1 MLRQATET
9 APKRTA
15 AQPAPS
21 GVVPTASPGP
31 LPSET
36 PALERELAGA
46 EGGRAWLRKLAIWAG
61 LLAIVLGGVVW
72 RIRTRPPPQPRFVLA
87 PITQGDVVESVQ
99 STGTVQPLTQ
109 VQVGA
114 QISGRIAKVFVDFNS
129 IVKKGDVLAEIDP
142 TLLGATVEQNK
153 AQLTAAQAQVT
164 RAQAALT
171 TSQASLDRFEKLRA
185 ENLASQAD
193 VDQARGQRD
202 VAQADLAA
210 AKAQIVQTRAQ
221 LNYSTANMT
230 YARIFAPIDGLV
242 VSRNVDPGQ
251 TVAASLQA
259 PVLFVIAQDLRKMRI
274 LAEIDEADVG
284 KLKEGMTAEAS
295 VDAFAGEVF
304 KGTVSQVRYNPN
316 SVQGV
321 VTYLAVVDV
330 ENPEMKLRPGMTA
343 TVTVKTREVKSV
355 LRLPNAALRYK
366 PTPPGKDSSRDA
378 KEGAEPKPEVR
389 LEPLGRGKGRIYLVS
404 DGTPGKE
411 KADSRVVEIGITDG
425 INTELKTSELPAA
438 TKVVTDETD
447 QDEKKRGP
455 RLF

>member
-1 MLRQATET
+1 MLRQASET
-9 APKRTA
+9 VPKRGA
-15 AQPAPS
+15 GPSAHPVAIPALAP
-21 GVVPTASPGP
+21 PA
-31 LPSET
+31 ET
-36 PALERELAGA
+36 PDLEKELAA
-46 EGGRAWLRKLAIWAG
+46 LEGGRAWLRKLWVWVA
-61 LLAIVLGGVVW
+61 LLAVVGAGVTW
-72 RIRTRPPPQPRFVLA
+72 RIKTRPPPQPRYVLS
-87 PITQGDVVESVQ
+87 PVTQGDVVESVQ

-129 IVKKGDVLAEIDP
+129 VVKKGDVLAEIDP
-142 TLLGATVEQNK
+142 TLLGATVEQHR
-153 AQLTAAQAQVT
+153 AQLAAAEAQLA
-164 RAQAALT
+164 RAQASLT
-171 TSQASLDRFEKLRA
+171 TSQATLERIERLRT
-185 ENLASQAD
+185 ENLSSQAD

-202 VAQADLAA
+202 VAQAEVAS

-221 LNYSTANMT
+221 LSYSQSNMA

-259 PVLFVIAQDLRKMRI
+259 PTLFVIAQDLRKMRI

-304 KGTVSQVRYNPN
+304 KGTVNQVRYNPN
-316 SVQGV
+316 AVQGV

-330 ENPEMKLRPGMTA
+330 ENVEMKLRPGMTA
-343 TVTVKTREVKSV
+343 TVTVKTREAKNV

-366 PTPPGKDSSRDA
+366 PSPPSKDANATKDVGELKTDA
-378 KEGAEPKPEVR
+378 RA
-389 LEPLGRGKGRIYLVS
+389 EPLGRGKGRVHLLV
-404 DGTPGKE
+404 DGTPGRE
-411 KADSRVVEIGITDG
+411 KAEPKVVEIGITDG
-425 INTELKTSELPAA
+425 VNTELKTTELPLG
-438 TKVVTDETD
+438 TKVVSDETD
-447 QDEKKRGP
+447 QGDDAKKRGP

>member
-15 AQPAPS
+15 QPA
-21 GVVPTASPGP
+21 TSPVMP
-31 LPSET
+31 AAPPEE

-46 EGGRAWLRKLAIWAG
+46 EGRRAWLRKLAIWA
-61 LLAIVLGGVVW
+61 AIVAVVAGGVVW
-72 RIRTRPPPQPRFVLA
+72 RIRTRPPPQPRYVLS
-87 PITQGDVVESVQ
+87 PVTLGDVVESVQ

-129 IVKKGDVLAEIDP
+129 VVKKGDVLAEIDP
-142 TLLGATVEQNK
+142 TLLGATVEQNR
-153 AQLTAAQAQVT
+153 AQLVAAEAQVT
-164 RAQAALT
+164 RTQAALT
-171 TSQASLDRFEKLRA
+171 ASQAALDRVERLRA

-202 VAQADLAA
+202 VAQADLAS
-210 AKAQIVQTRAQ
+210 AKAQIVQTKAQ
-221 LNYSTANMT
+221 LNYSQANMT

-242 VSRNVDPGQ
+242 VSRNIDPGQ
-251 TVAASLQA
+251 TVAASFQA
-259 PVLFVIAQDLRKMRI
+259 PTLFVIAQDLRKMRI

-284 KLKEGMTAEAS
+284 KLKEGMVAEAT
-295 VDAFAGEVF
+295 VDAFSGEIF
-304 KGTVSQVRYNPN
+304 KGVVSQVRYNPN

-343 TVTVKTREVKSV
+343 TVTVKTHEVKGV

-366 PTPPGKDSSRDA
+366 PMPPGKDGKDGA
-378 KEGAEPKPEVR
+378 KDGEPKPDVK
-389 LEPLGRGKGRIYLVS
+389 LEPLAHGKGRIYLVV
-404 DGTPGKE
+404 DNTPGKE
-411 KADSRVVEIGITDG
+411 KAEPKVVEVGITDG
-425 INTELKTSELPAA
+425 INTELKTSELGAG

>member
-9 APKRTA
+9 APKRATQSA
-15 AQPAPS
+15 TS
-21 GVVPTASPGP
+21 GVVPAAPPNES
-31 LPSET
+31 
-36 PALERELAGA
+36 PALERELDAA
-46 EGGRAWLRKLAIWAG
+46 EGGRAWLRKLGLWAAI
-61 LLAIVLGGVVW
+61 LAVVAAGVVW
-72 RIRTRPPPQPRFVLA
+72 RIRTRPPPQPRYVLS
-87 PITQGDVVESVQ
+87 PVTVGDVVESVQ

-129 IVKKGDVLAEIDP
+129 VVKKGDVLAEIDP
-142 TLLGATVEQNK
+142 TLLGATVEQNR
-153 AQLTAAQAQVT
+153 AQLAAAEAQVT
-164 RAQAALT
+164 RAQASLT
-171 TSQASLDRFEKLRA
+171 TAQAALDRVERLRL

-202 VAQADLAA
+202 VAMAELAS

-221 LNYSTANMT
+221 LNYSRANMT

-242 VSRNVDPGQ
+242 VSRNIDPGQ
-251 TVAASLQA
+251 TVAASFQS
-259 PVLFVIAQDLRKMRI
+259 PTLFVIAQDLRKMRI

-284 KLKEGMTAEAS
+284 KLKEGMVAEAS
-295 VDAFAGEVF
+295 VDAFSGEVF
-304 KGTVSQVRYNPN
+304 KGTVSQVRYNSN

-321 VTYLAVVDV
+321 VIYLVVVDV
-330 ENPEMKLRPGMTA
+330 ENPDMKLRPGMTA
-343 TVTVKTREVKSV
+343 TVTVKTREVKGV

-366 PTPPGKDSSRDA
+366 PMPPGKDGA
-378 KEGAEPKPEVR
+378 KDGAKDNVEPKPEVK
-389 LEPLGRGKGRIYLVS
+389 LEPLGHGKGRVYLVVDS
-404 DGTPGKE
+404 TPGKE
-411 KADSRVVEIGITDG
+411 KAEPKVVDVGITDG
-425 INTELKTSELPAA
+425 INTELKTTELPAA

>member
-1 MLRQATET
+1 
-9 APKRTA
+9 
-15 AQPAPS
+15 
-21 GVVPTASPGP
+21 
-31 LPSET
+31 
-36 PALERELAGA
+36 
-46 EGGRAWLRKLAIWAG
+46 
-61 LLAIVLGGVVW
+61 
-72 RIRTRPPPQPRFVLA
+72 
-87 PITQGDVVESVQ
+87 
-99 STGTVQPLTQ
+99 

-142 TLLGATVEQNK
+142 TLLGATVEQNR
-153 AQLTAAQAQVT
+153 AQLTAAEAQLA

-171 TSQASLDRFEKLRA
+171 QSQAALDRVERLRS

-193 VDQARGQRD
+193 VDQAHGQRD
-202 VAQADLAA
+202 VTQADLAS
-210 AKAQIVQTRAQ
+210 AKAQIVQTKAQ
-221 LNYSTANMT
+221 LNYSQANMT

-242 VSRNVDPGQ
+242 VSRNIDPGQ
-251 TVAASLQA
+251 TVAASFQA
-259 PVLFVIAQDLRKMRI
+259 PTLFVIAQDLRKMRI

-284 KLKEGMTAEAS
+284 KLREGMVAEAS

-304 KGTVSQVRYNPN
+304 KGVVSQVRYNPN

-343 TVTVKTREVKSV
+343 TVTVKTHEVKNV
-355 LRLPNAALRYK
+355 LRLPNAALRYR
-366 PTPPGKDSSRDA
+366 PTPPGKDNKDVA
-378 KEGAEPKPEVR
+378 KENAEPKPEAH
-389 LEPLGRGKGRIYLVS
+389 LEPLARGKGRVYLVT

-411 KADSRVVEIGITDG
+411 KADFKVVEVGITDG
-425 INTELKTSELPAA
+425 MNTELKTSELPAG

-447 QDEKKRGP
+447 QEDKKRGP

>member
-1 MLRQATET
+1 MLRHATES
-9 APKRTA
+9 APKRV
-15 AQPAPS
+15 AQPSPS
-21 GVVPTASPGP
+21 AVVPAAAPES
-31 LPSET
+31 
-36 PALERELAGA
+36 PALERELAAA
-46 EGGRAWLRKLAIWAG
+46 EGGRAWLRKLAIWA
-61 LLAIVLGGVVW
+61 AIAAVVAGGVAW
-72 RIRTRPPPQPRFVLA
+72 RIRTRPPPQPKYVLA
-87 PITQGDVVESVQ
+87 PVTQGDVVESVQ

-114 QISGRIAKVFVDFNS
+114 QISGRITKVFVDFNS

-142 TLLGATVEQNK
+142 TLLGATVEQNR
-153 AQLTAAQAQVT
+153 AQLNAAEAQVT

-171 TSQASLDRFEKLRA
+171 STQAALDRVEKLRA

-193 VDQARGQRD
+193 VDQARGSRD
-202 VAQADLAA
+202 VAQADLAS

-221 LNYSTANMT
+221 LNYSEANMT

-242 VSRNVDPGQ
+242 VSRNIDPGQ
-251 TVAASLQA
+251 TVAASFQA
-259 PVLFVIAQDLRKMRI
+259 PTLFVIAQDLRKMRI

-284 KLKEGMTAEAS
+284 KLKEGMAAEAS
-295 VDAFAGEVF
+295 VDAFAGESF
-304 KGTVSQVRYNPN
+304 KGIVSQVRYNPN

-343 TVTVKTREVKSV
+343 TVTVKTHEVKGV

-366 PTPPGKDSSRDA
+366 PAPPAKDGA
-378 KEGAEPKPEVR
+378 KESGEPKPDVK
-389 LEPLGRGKGRIYLVS
+389 LDALGHGKGRVFLIV
-404 DGTPGKE
+404 DNTPGKE
-411 KADSRVVEIGITDG
+411 KAEPKVLDVGITDG
-425 INTELKTSELPAA
+425 INTELKTSELGAG